1 VYNHDVKRFL
11 YIYVLECACWGNSL
25 SCYSSINLYIYI
37 SQMLIRYVIMLCEGD
52 RLSRKNLMENLRRQS
67 TAPLDT
73 SLIVWFVSIFSDY
86 LRKDQPNC
94 NLTMFG
100 QSTIC
105 ISISGDDSTNQ
116 NVNPDVYIAYNQH
129 TLFQIWGWLLTRVSR
144 RRRPHLR

>member
-1 VYNHDVKRFL
+1 MV
-11 YIYVLECACWGNSL
+11 
-25 SCYSSINLYIYI
+25 
-37 SQMLIRYVIMLCEGD
+37 
-52 RLSRKNLMENLRRQS
+52 
-67 TAPLDT
+67 
-73 SLIVWFVSIFSDY
+73 SDY

-129 TLFQIWGWLLTRVSR
+129 TLFHCFYSLGHTRHYVNWIARLIYTFWTLMCVQSWRQAILIYLCIRVRMLREQFKLLLQLLLKGCTIILLWILIEWIIRRVPLVQKELLSGA
-144 RRRPHLR
+144 PEFTPGF